1 MIIQSHN
8 SILVLRDDLLPGG
21 TKSVLLPHLI
31 GEAQEYVYA
40 SPVYGGFQIALS
52 IYCKSIGKQATIF
65 CAERREMHPNTLK
78 CLEHGAKVVQVK
90 HGYLSV
96 VEKAA
101 RVYCDSGAIKL
112 QFGAKTEQSLEILSN
127 RVKQVIDKLN
137 GEPDEIWCAVGSGL
151 LIESILKGTT
161 RAKINGVCVGADYKL
176 EHERVK
182 LYKYP
187 KPFEKAI
194 KLYCPFPSMPN
205 YDLKAWDVCVSN
217 AKSPCTLFWNVL

>member
-31 GEAQEYVYA
+31 GEAQQYVYA

-96 VEKAA
+96 VE
-101 RVYCDSGAIKL
+101 
-112 QFGAKTEQSLEILSN
+112 
-127 RVKQVIDKLN
+127 
-137 GEPDEIWCAVGSGL
+137 
-151 LIESILKGTT
+151 
-161 RAKINGVCVGADYKL
+161 
-176 EHERVK
+176 
-182 LYKYP
+182 
-187 KPFEKAI
+187 
-194 KLYCPFPSMPN
+194 
-205 YDLKAWDVCVSN
+205 
-217 AKSPCTLFWNVL
+217 